1 MLGSPT
7 FAQTDPSPTPSDIS
21 PSPSDPSPS
30 PSDPSPSPSPSD
42 TSTPSPS
49 PSDTSSPSPSPSPS
63 DTSSPSPSP
72 SASVSPSV
80 SPSASPLVSP
90 SPTTS
95 LLASQTLISNLD
107 AIIQGQA
114 TATFGGAR
122 TTAKL
127 LAILGKLDKSGIP
140 PLPMIESVERP
151 FPVAGLAYWVDDWHA
166 YRCCPKPHLHQGV
179 DLMAA
184 GGTPLLSVANGVIT
198 NKINDPAWSGLAVS
212 ISDQAGTRF
221 SYAHLS
227 AFAANIQIGQR
238 VRMGQVIGYV
248 GNTGDAAGG
257 PTHLHFEVHPYGGVA
272 VPPKPYVDR
281 WLDDTE
287 LRAVHLVQRLTG
299 KHVDVNKVDVSL
311 WKNKLFELAQH
322 EIQASNLL
330 AVRQTAA
337 AQVAKSKVDQQ
348 SLPYTLP
355 VVLLALLGAGLL
367 FRDRRRDGPSS
378 RGRTWEPDEMEVV
391 AIPEALKL
399 AILTDM
405 EAAMATTPPLEL
417 ASKEEHPAMA
427 EL

>member
-1 MLGSPT
+1 
-7 FAQTDPSPTPSDIS
+7 
-21 PSPSDPSPS
+21 
-30 PSDPSPSPSPSD
+30 
-42 TSTPSPS
+42 
-49 PSDTSSPSPSPSPS
+49 
-63 DTSSPSPSP
+63 
-72 SASVSPSV
+72 
-80 SPSASPLVSP
+80 
-90 SPTTS
+90 
-95 LLASQTLISNLD
+95 
-107 AIIQGQA
+107 
-114 TATFGGAR
+114 
-122 TTAKL
+122 
-127 LAILGKLDKSGIP
+127 
-140 PLPMIESVERP
+140 
-151 FPVAGLAYWVDDWHA
+151 
-166 YRCCPKPHLHQGV
+166 
-179 DLMAA
+179 
-184 GGTPLLSVANGVIT
+184 
-198 NKINDPAWSGLAVS
+198 
-212 ISDQAGTRF
+212 
-221 SYAHLS
+221 
-227 AFAANIQIGQR
+227 
-238 VRMGQVIGYV
+238 MGQVIGYV